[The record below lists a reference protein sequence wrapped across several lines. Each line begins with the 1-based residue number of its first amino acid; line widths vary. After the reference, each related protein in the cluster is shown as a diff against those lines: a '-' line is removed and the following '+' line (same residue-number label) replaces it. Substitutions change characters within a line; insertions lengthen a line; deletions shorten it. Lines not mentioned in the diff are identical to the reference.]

1 MAPLGVRYNVGAMTR
16 SDVQLMLDV
25 KAGDDASFNL
35 LLQKYRTP
43 LINFLYRMVRDTATA
58 EDLAQEVFLRV
69 YRARKQYSP
78 SAKFTTWLFR
88 IATNLALNSVRDNR
102 HRQMDVSID
111 APVEED
117 EAPLQLPTR
126 EMRIDEHMIE
136 RDRADFIRQAIA
148 SLPEK
153 QRVAVLLHKY
163 EEMDYAEIAKI
174 LECSESALKSLLFR
188 AYETLRVQL
197 APLVV
202 PADGASRRGRTAI
215 MKKCEEVS
223 KQLVA
228 YLDRRANSAERQEV
242 EEHLAACRACHE
254 RAEGFRK
261 LWGVLDEVPLVEPSL
276 SFDARIRARIAEEP
290 RPRWFRWLVPQPRL
304 AFSMA
309 LLLALSVWMAR
320 LAARGESGGDA
331 SSRISKRSRIWASW
345 RITTC

>member
-1 MAPLGVRYNVGAMTR
+1 MEHSHVLQLYGTAGVRYNVGAMTR

-43 LINFLYRMVRDTATA
+43 LINFLFRMVRDSATA

-69 YRARKQYSP
+69 YRARKRYSP

-117 EAPLQLPTR
+117 ETPLQLPAR

-136 RDRADFIRQAIA
+136 RDRAEFIRQAIS

-197 APLVV
+197 APLVAQ
-202 PADGASRRGRTAI
+202 P
-215 MKKCEEVS
+215 
-223 KQLVA
+223 VA
-228 YLDRRANSAERQEV
+228 RRAG
-242 EEHLAACRACHE
+242 
-254 RAEGFRK
+254 EGR
-261 LWGVLDEVPLVEPSL
+261 PS
-276 SFDARIRARIAEEP
+276 
-290 RPRWFRWLVPQPRL
+290 
-304 AFSMA
+304 
-309 LLLALSVWMAR
+309 
-320 LAARGESGGDA
+320 
-331 SSRISKRSRIWASW
+331 
-345 RITTC
+345 